1 MDQTK
6 VTSGFDLEVAIG
18 GRYLTNILLLA
29 SDTGILPS
37 DATFG
42 ADPVTVRVM
51 QPPGVDRTYP
61 VLAEAIPPEVTNR
74 DDAFEVTILH
84 GHPLGADLKVLLRL
98 HLSKASTG
106 QDLEG
111 VDVGVYLKLGLDTV
125 ARTDGG
131 PGLESAAIT
140 TALVDIDGLLVDLA
154 AQQGTPK
161 EELLDGLRPILE
173 RTLGLD
179 SLGSGGRVRDLALRK
194 LEADADTG
202 APACLVLYVNLN
214 LKTGP
219 HDDAFLGNRGDAA
232 TGSNCLEPTAD
243 ITVSSRPGL
252 LDDFGDDAYH
262 RRAVKDGGGF
272 DRPLKKDGERI
283 GHFVRID
290 AGPVAHVTSTFKIE
304 VEVEIELDW
313 LPDPNI
319 ELTLFLGQSLDDD
332 GIMDWTTDIQTQA
345 GLLAHIVIGIVSLA
359 LVPVIG
365 PWSLAVFTGLELA
378 LYTAQKIVD
387 AYYDDKAERREDRT
401 LLDLRPNRFT
411 FIRRRWDPLFET
423 QHQIGLRPGGV
434 LVTDRGLSI
443 WGAAAL
449 TRAVKPVTSAVIV
462 EAVTDGEG
470 KATALRYR
478 VPDVA
483 DHLDLLDQQTVAAL
497 RRHFDRHDPSGE
509 PDVFTIPVSAT
520 LTSPGALERVKVG
533 EVRGLHPYVA
543 RAVEIDANQIE
554 RLLVINKGEHD
565 VVRNGLIGEFAFAAE
580 ARIRADQEAQIRA
593 DVDAH
598 FAALG
603 IFPTPDQVEA
613 EVAARL
619 QKLID
624 AEVEAYIAGPLEAD
638 LEAALRPR
646 LRFALSPDE
655 LGRLQD
661 GGLLELEAF
670 DLIELR
676 DPSPAR
682 FYYRDRY
689 SPKDEK
695 QPIPGTLRD
704 NLRSLPRFRT
714 LPDGT
719 REFL

>member
-18 GRYLTNILLLA
+18 SRYLTNLLLLA
-29 SDTGILPS
+29 SDVGIFPS
-37 DATFG
+37 ESTFG

-61 VLAEAIPPEVTNR
+61 VLAGAIPPEVTNR

-84 GHPLGADLKVLLRL
+84 GHPQGADLKVLLRL

-106 QDLEG
+106 QDIEG
-111 VDVGVYLKLGLDTV
+111 IDVGVYLKLGLATT

-140 TALVDIDGLLVDLA
+140 TTLVDIDGLLVDLA

-161 EELLDGLRPILE
+161 EEILDGLRPSLE

-194 LEADADTG
+194 VEADADTG

-214 LKTGP
+214 LKNGP
-219 HDDAFLGNRGDAA
+219 HDDAFLGNRGNAA
-232 TGSNCLEPTAD
+232 AGSNSLEPTAD

-252 LDDFGDDAYH
+252 LAYFGNDAYH
-262 RRAVKDGGGF
+262 RRAVKSGGGF
-272 DRPLKKDGERI
+272 DHPLKQGGERI
-283 GHFVRID
+283 GKFVEID
-290 AGPVAHVTSTFKIE
+290 AGPVENSPSSFKIE
-304 VEVEIELDW
+304 VEVEIQVGW

-319 ELTLFLGQSLDDD
+319 ELNLFLAQSLDAD
-332 GIMDWTTDIQTQA
+332 GIMDWTTDINTQA

-365 PWSLAVFTGLELA
+365 PWALAVFTGLELA
-378 LYTAQKIVD
+378 LYAAQKIIDEVYD
-387 AYYDDKAERREDRT
+387 AKAERREDRT

-434 LVTDRGLSI
+434 LVTDMGLSI
-443 WGAAAL
+443 WGTAAL
-449 TRAVKPVTSAVIV
+449 TRTVQPVRSSVIV
-462 EAVTDGEG
+462 EAVTDAEG

-478 VPDVA
+478 VA
-483 DHLDLLDQQTVAAL
+483 DIEDHRELLDLQEVATL
-497 RRHFDRHDPSGE
+497 RRHFEQHDSVGE

-520 LTSPGALERVKVG
+520 LTSPGALERVVVG
-533 EVRGLHPYVA
+533 EVRGPHPYVA
-543 RAVEIDANQIE
+543 RAVEIDGNQIE
-554 RLLVINKGEHD
+554 RLLVINKGELD
-565 VVRNGLIGEFAFAAE
+565 EVRNGLIGEFASAAD
-580 ARIRADQEAQIRA
+580 AQVRADQEAQIRA
-593 DVDAH
+593 DVEAH

-603 IFPTPDQVEA
+603 IFPTSEEVEA
-613 EVAARL
+613 QVAAQIQVL
-619 QKLID
+619 VD
-624 AEVEAYIAGPLEAD
+624 AEVEAYIAGQLEAD
-638 LEAALRPR
+638 LEAAVRPR
-646 LRFALSPDE
+646 LNFSLSPDE

-695 QPIPGTLRD
+695 RPIPGTLAD
-704 NLRSLPRFRT
+704 NLRSLPQFRT

-719 REFL
+719 RKFL